1 MWWAQGEGEQTLKYS
16 LGFDSAVTDDS
27 LWEFTQD
34 FVEGEQPLFVWS
46 EPEPSKDEA
55 AELAPLVKV
64 VGSTFDKLVHD
75 NATDVFTLVT
85 HPRSKHCEM
94 FMPTWK
100 ELATVSPNKP
110 VLLSATFVLLFVLL
124 SCYFRLG
131 KVVWQ
136 RSEASMLSWGYAA

>member
-1 MWWAQGEGEQTLKYS
+1 M
-16 LGFDSAVTDDS
+16 TDDS

-34 FVEGEQPLFVWS
+34 FVEGEQPVFVWS

-64 VGSTFDKLVHD
+64 VGSSFDKLVHD

-100 ELATVSPNKP
+100 ELATVSL
-110 VLLSATFVLLFVLL
+110 VSAEQ
-124 SCYFRLG
+124 SRL
-131 KVVWQ
+131 
-136 RSEASMLSWGYAA
+136 AAVTSQALGDRAR

>member
-1 MWWAQGEGEQTLKYS
+1 MPSRAGGQGEGEQTLKYS

-34 FVEGEQPLFVWS
+34 FVEGEQPVFVWS
-46 EPEPSKDEA
+46 EPEPTKDEA

-64 VGSTFDKLVHD
+64 VGSSFDKLVHD

-100 ELATVSPNKP
+100 ELATVSPNR
-110 VLLSATFVLLFVLL
+110 
-124 SCYFRLG
+124 RL
-131 KVVWQ
+131 
-136 RSEASMLSWGYAA
+136 